1 MHTISIKGL
10 PDRSRTLLRPNRA
23 DYGRRITV
31 VIASLWRLLL
41 VWQQRSNER
50 HALARLDRHRLEDL
64 GLTPQDVAR
73 EVAKP
78 FWRA

>member
-1 MHTISIKGL
+1 MHTISINSL

-23 DYGRRITV
+23 DFGRRITV
-31 VIASLWRLLL
+31 VITSVWRLLL

-50 HALARLDRHRLEDL
+50 HALASFDRHRLDDI
-64 GLTPQDVAR
+64 GLTPDEVAR

-78 FWRA
+78 FWRS